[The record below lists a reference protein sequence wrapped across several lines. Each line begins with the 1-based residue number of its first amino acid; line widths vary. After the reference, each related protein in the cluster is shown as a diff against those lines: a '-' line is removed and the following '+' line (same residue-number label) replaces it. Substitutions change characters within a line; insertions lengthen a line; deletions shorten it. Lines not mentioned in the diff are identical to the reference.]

1 MMANKVKRSNDSTTF
16 GATGVQASQTEATPI
31 FSSED
36 DNGGDSTY
44 ELNGIESPPQRPA
57 TRELSTNKF
66 EVDRQ
71 KMRAESTPNS
81 AFGTVPFSCCKKL
94 GFHKT
99 A

>member
-16 GATGVQASQTEATPI
+16 GATGVQASQTESTPI

-57 TRELSTNKF
+57 IRELSTNGF
-66 EVDRQ
+66 EVNRQ

-81 AFGTVPFSCCKKL
+81 AFGTVSFSPIIK
-94 GFHKT
+94 FVFS
-99 A
+99 